1 MRERNRTVMNSF
13 YGSTQEVIQP
23 KSGWETWQS
32 NINDAGHAPVIW
44 ADSLSAAPTFVAAFR
59 RAKANGLSDGEAV
72 LEADTA
78 VRTTHGSTSDINKST
93 MMAEL
98 PTWLSWFGNFFNDL
112 TNRAI
117 ESFYKAGEAH
127 RLWKEGSPESMARA
141 KQLAWQSTSQLLVA
155 VVVPALIHR
164 FMDPDIHKKG
174 ESMPWYMAKEAIYD
188 TTMFIPGLRELG
200 HYLTGTQS
208 PTIGAL
214 SAIMEVPG
222 RLYKDFDSSKWQ
234 TPQAREREIK
244 DTLMLFGTALG
255 FPGGAM
261 GNAGSALYGLATGQE
276 RPQGFMDVWRLATRG
291 TTREPKKE

>member
-1 MRERNRTVMNSF
+1 
-13 YGSTQEVIQP
+13 
-23 KSGWETWQS
+23 
-32 NINDAGHAPVIW
+32 
-44 ADSLSAAPTFVAAFR
+44 
-59 RAKANGLSDGEAV
+59 
-72 LEADTA
+72 
-78 VRTTHGSTSDINKST
+78 
-93 MMAEL
+93 
-98 PTWLSWFGNFFNDL
+98 
-112 TNRAI
+112 
-117 ESFYKAGEAH
+117 
-127 RLWKEGSPESMARA
+127 MARA

-255 FPGGAM
+255 LPGGAM

-291 TTREPKKE
+291 TTKEPKKKE